1 MKIKRIGGYSLLE
14 LTIIIGI
21 GIIMITITKPYITKF
36 IESLKSIQA
45 TLDTK
50 AIEDLAKLTA

>member
-36 IESLKSIQA
+36 IESLKAIQA

-50 AIEDLAKLTA
+50 VIEDLAKLTA